1 MCVLMKKAKILLLP
15 LFVAVLNIMILL
27 HPAESLAAARS
38 GISVWALNVVPGV
51 LSFAI
56 LGNVLIAL
64 GAAHFLGAL
73 FEPVMRRVFSVSGGG
88 ALPFVI
94 GLIAGY
100 PIGAKVVSSMREAG
114 EIDKTDAQ
122 RLLAVCSN
130 AGPLFVVGAVGAG
143 MFGSGSAGYFL
154 LAAHYAGAFGV
165 SLIMR
170 LYGKSKGQQ
179 KNNMSGFAGRPRGY
193 IAAYRAMAAAR
204 RRDGRG
210 FGAVLGGAVM
220 DAANTMLLVGGFI
233 VLFSV
238 VSALISATPLFGALG
253 FETDGIFA
261 GVFAGTIEMA
271 GGVSKISV
279 LGINAVTLAAAVFII
294 SFGGVSVLCQCV
306 NFISKTD
313 VSSMVFVLCKI
324 VHGFISAGIVL
335 AAYPLFSRF
344 FDVAPVFGAY
354 ETSVLGAAGL
364 GRQVL
369 LGFGMFA
376 FVVVSVSVLM
386 VVLGVLGVLGV
397 LIRKKKSKV

>member
-1 MCVLMKKAKILLLP
+1 MKRAKILILP
-15 LFVAVLNIMILL
+15 LIVAVLNVMILVY
-27 HPAESLAAARS
+27 PQESLMAARA

-51 LSFAI
+51 LSFVI

-73 FEPVMRRVFSVSGGG
+73 FEPVMRRVFSVGGSG

-114 EIDKTDAQ
+114 EIDKIDAQ

-143 MFGSGSAGYFL
+143 MFGSGAVGYFL

-170 LYGKSKGQQ
+170 FYGKSGARQ
-179 KNNMSGFAGRPRGY
+179 KNVMSGISKGPGLHVE
-193 IAAYRAMAAAR
+193 AYRAMAAAR

-238 VSALISATPLFGALG
+238 VSALINAAGLFDALG
-253 FETDGIFA
+253 FGADGMFA
-261 GVFAGTIEMA
+261 GVFAGVIEMA
-271 GGVSKISV
+271 GGVSRISG
-279 LGINAVTLAAAVFII
+279 LGISGGTLALAAFVI

-306 NFISKTD
+306 NYISKTD
-313 VSSMVFVLCKI
+313 VSSVVFVLCKI
-324 VHGFISAGIVL
+324 VHGVIAAGIVL
-335 AAYPLFSRF
+335 LVYPLFSGF
-344 FDVAPVFGAY
+344 FGSIAVFGVYAA
-354 ETSVLGAAGL
+354 SGQGVVGVGRQMVLGI
-364 GRQVL
+364 VM
-369 LGFGMFA
+369 FGA
-376 FVVVSVSVLM
+376 VVVLGLVLM
-386 VVLGVLGVLGV
+386 GVLGVLLRRRRGG
-397 LIRKKKSKV
+397 I